1 MKPAL
6 AIVANEATIEVAR
19 AASLAGAKHICD
31 EARTEIAK
39 RNWTAVHIAADRRQ
53 PVAIED
59 CKKRTWR

>member
-31 EARTEIAK
+31 EARTEI
-39 RNWTAVHIAADRRQ
+39 RAVDWRACHIAADRRA
-53 PVAIED
+53 PVYLAEPV
-59 CKKRTWR
+59 KRTWL

>member
-39 RNWTAVHIAADRRQ
+39 RNWDAVHIAADRRA
-53 PVAIED
+53 PVYLAEPV
-59 CKKRTWR
+59 KRTWL